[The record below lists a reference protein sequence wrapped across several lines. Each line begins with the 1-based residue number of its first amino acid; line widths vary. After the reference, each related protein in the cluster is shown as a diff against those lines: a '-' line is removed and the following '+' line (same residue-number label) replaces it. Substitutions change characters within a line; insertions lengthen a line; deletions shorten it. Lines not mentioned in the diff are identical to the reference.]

1 MNLKLPL
8 IRIFCLCVVIGA
20 LPAAASAQLLANT
33 RNFVRQSSDTRPQ
46 MKELADMLLI
56 LKSRYQV
63 DLLFEEKILNRIMV
77 PANSI
82 RSSASFEDNL
92 EILLHS
98 TGIRFK
104 KVKKD
109 TYVLVD
115 EKISPVPIQK
125 PLEPVSNP
133 SRENSVKA
141 IEVIGKK
148 IREVPM
154 SNADVP
160 ITGRVTDEK
169 GEILPGVNIT
179 VKGTLRG
186 VSADASGNYSLSVPN
201 GEVTLI
207 FSFVGYLTQEVA
219 LGNRKTLDVILRP
232 DNQNLDEVVVV
243 AFGTQRKESIVGA
256 ISSVSAS
263 DLKVPVSKLSNA
275 LAGQIAGIVSVQG
288 SGEPGS
294 GSSFWIRGISSF
306 GASNTPLIL
315 VDGIQRSMD
324 LVDPEDIESF
334 SILKDASATA
344 VYGVRGA
351 NGIVLITTKKGKY
364 SDKPTINTRYERGFL
379 APTRLPRLANAS
391 QWMEYYNDISY
402 DANGLTPFPD
412 HIKQKYLSGEDPD
425 LYPNVDWM
433 KTIYKDATTS
443 NRLNLNVSGG
453 GKIARYYVSGS
464 YYNENGLFNP
474 VVSKSYNPSV
484 SYNKFTFRSNLD
496 VDITKSTE
504 LSLNLS
510 NTYENKNRLG
520 VNMDAMYNMVM
531 TTPPISIPPYYSNGT
546 HAQPLV
552 GSNPYYSL
560 NSTGFSQDFW
570 NTSQSL
576 MSLTQDLSDFA
587 LKGLKFNIKFSW
599 DATNES
605 TLDKRKNPATYYA
618 TGRDDS
624 GNLILHKNADG
635 SDYLS
640 LSRSNRGT
648 KTTNLESS
656 LNYDNAFGDHRLGG
670 LFLFTRREHTNNFPS
685 DYILAFP
692 YRNIGIAGRVTYAF
706 QNKLFFDGNFGYNGS
721 ENFAPAHRF
730 GFFPSIGLGYNL
742 SKEKFFQNMFP
753 AVNLMKFRG
762 SHGYIGNDQIGGD
775 RRFAYNSEMQYS
787 QSYIFGTTGQ
797 KFVGGIATGNPG
809 NPNVAWEEAIKTNI
823 GLELGIW
830 DNLKLQVDY
839 FNERRDGIYI
849 LQQSVPSV
857 VGVNIAQYVNLGKM
871 ANRGVDGSIE
881 YSYVKG
887 DWLLSARGNFSYN
900 RNKVIYNDSPTP
912 IYGYQ
917 DIAGQAYNQQFGLVS
932 LGLFKSV
939 EEIEQSPVQK
949 FGSVVPGDIRFKD
962 INGDGVIDSYDRIA
976 IGRSTV
982 PELSYGF
989 GLSAKYKQFDLSA
1002 FFQGV
1007 GNVTRIISGD
1017 PLQGPQGSILV
1028 NGQILADAAEKR
1040 WSLRNQDPN
1049 AEYARMSLAY
1059 NENNRQASTFYQ
1071 RNMSF
1076 IRVKNAEIGYT
1087 VPKSFVSKAKIS
1099 SVRIYAQGVN
1109 LFTFSKFKLWDP
1121 ELDASFGN
1129 IYPQMRTV
1137 SFGASLNF

>member
-1 MNLKLPL
+1 MKLRL
-8 IRIFCLCVVIGA
+8 QFMRLLFLCLAVGA
-20 LPAAASAQLLANT
+20 LPSRSLGQLLADSKT
-33 RNFVRQSSDTRPQ
+33 IVRQSDTRPQ
-46 MKELADMLLI
+46 LVDLVDVLLK
-56 LKSRYQV
+56 LKDKFQV
-63 DLLFEEKILNRIMV
+63 DLLFEEKIVENIRV
-77 PANSI
+77 SVSSI
-82 RSSASFEDNL
+82 RPSASFEDNL
-92 EILLHS
+92 ETLLRS
-98 TGIRFK
+98 TGIQYM
-104 KVKKD
+104 KVKKG
-109 TYVLVD
+109 TYVLRN
-115 EKISPVPIQK
+115 EKISIVQK
-125 PLEPVSNP
+125 PLEHVPAFAVDN
-133 SRENSVKA
+133 RLKA
-141 IEVIGKK
+141 VAMLERKMLHTPAK
-148 IREVPM
+148 A
-154 SNADVP
+154 ADVTV
-160 ITGRVTDEK
+160 TGRVTDEK
-169 GEILPGVNIT
+169 GEVLPGVNVT

-186 VSADASGNYSLSVPN
+186 VSADASGNYSLSVPS
-201 GEVTLI
+201 GQVTLV
-207 FSFVGYLTQEVA
+207 FSFVGYVSQEVQ
-219 LGNRKTLDVILRP
+219 LGEKKTLDVILRS
-232 DNQNLDEVVVV
+232 DNKNLEEVVVV

-256 ISSVSAS
+256 ISSVPPN

-306 GASNTPLIL
+306 GANNTPLIL

-364 SDKPTINTRYERGFL
+364 SDKPTINARFERGFL
-379 APTRLPRLANAS
+379 APIRLPKLANAE
-391 QWMEYYNDISY
+391 QWMDYYNDISY
-402 DANGLTPFPD
+402 DANGSIPFPD

-433 KTIYKDATTS
+433 KTIYKDVTTS
-443 NRLNLNVSGG
+443 NRLNLNVTGG
-453 GKIARYYVSGS
+453 GRIARYYVSGS

-474 VVSKSYNPSV
+474 VVTQSYNPSV
-484 SYNKFTFRSNLD
+484 KYNKFTFRSNLD

-504 LSLNLS
+504 LSLSLS
-510 NTYENKNRLG
+510 NTYENKSRLG
-520 VNMDAMYNMVM
+520 VDMATMYNIVM
-531 TTPPISIPPYYSNGT
+531 TTPPIAIAPYYSDGS

-560 NSTGFSQDFW
+560 NTTGFSQDFW
-570 NTSQSL
+570 NTAQSL
-576 MSLTQDLSDFA
+576 MSLTQDLSEYVVP
-587 LKGLKFNIKFSW
+587 GLKFNVKFSW

-618 TGRDDS
+618 TGRDDA
-624 GNLILHKNADG
+624 GKLILHKNADG

-640 LSRSNRGT
+640 LARSNRGT

-656 LNYDNAFGDHRLGG
+656 LTYDNAFGDHRVGG
-670 LFLFTRREHTNNFPS
+670 LFLFTRREFTNNFPTN
-685 DYILAFP
+685 YILAFP

-706 QNKLFFDGNFGYNGS
+706 KNKLFFDGNFGYNGS
-721 ENFAPAHRF
+721 ENFAPSHRF

-742 SKEKFFQNMFP
+742 SKERFFHDLFP

-787 QSYIFGTTGQ
+787 GSYTFGTTGQ
-797 KFVGGIATGNPG
+797 KYISGIATGNPG

-823 GLELGIW
+823 GFELGIW
-830 DNLKLQVDY
+830 DKLKLQIDY

-857 VGVNIAQYVNLGKM
+857 VGINVAQYVNLGKM

-917 DIAGQAYNQQFGLVS
+917 EVAGQAYNQQFGLVS
-932 LGLFKSV
+932 MGLFKSV
-939 EEIEQSPVQK
+939 EDIERSPVQK
-949 FGSVVPGDIRFKD
+949 FGSVVPGDIKFKD
-962 INGDGVIDSYDRIA
+962 INGDGVVDSYDRVA

-1007 GNVTRIISGD
+1007 GNVTRIIGGD

-1040 WSLRNQDPN
+1040 WSLHNQDPN

-1071 RNMSF
+1071 RDMSF
-1076 IRVKNAEIGYT
+1076 IRLKNAEIGYT
-1087 VPKSFVSKAKIS
+1087 VPKSIVGKAKVS
-1099 SVRIYAQGVN
+1099 SLRFYAQGVN
-1109 LFTFSKFKLWDP
+1109 LFTMSKFKLWDP
-1121 ELDASFGN
+1121 ELNASFGN
-1129 IYPQMRTV
+1129 IYPQMKTV
-1137 SFGASLNF
+1137 SLGASLNF

>member
-1 MNLKLPL
+1 MTKKLQLTKALCFCIAIGAFPNPGFGQLFANSKLAAHQSEYRPQKTQLTDALLKL
-8 IRIFCLCVVIGA
+8 
-20 LPAAASAQLLANT
+20 
-33 RNFVRQSSDTRPQ
+33 
-46 MKELADMLLI
+46 KE
-56 LKSRYQV
+56 KYQV

-77 PANSI
+77 PNNLI
-82 RSSASFEDNL
+82 RPNHSFEENL
-92 EILLHS
+92 KTLLQSTGINFKQVKKGTYLLLDERVNPAPLRTPLENLPLHS
-98 TGIRFK
+98 TGSN
-104 KVKKD
+104 VKMINVMD
-109 TYVLVD
+109 R
-115 EKISPVPIQK
+115 KINQFST
-125 PLEPVSNP
+125 L
-133 SRENSVKA
+133 
-141 IEVIGKK
+141 
-148 IREVPM
+148 M
-154 SNADVP
+154 NAEVP
-160 ITGRVTDEK
+160 ITGRVTDER
-169 GEILPGVNIT
+169 GEVLPGVNI
-179 VKGTLRG
+179 VIKGTSRG
-186 VSADASGNYSLSVPN
+186 VSADASGNYSLSVPE
-201 GEVTLI
+201 GDVTLV
-207 FSFVGYLTQEVA
+207 FSFIGYNSQEVVI
-219 LGNRKTLDVILRP
+219 GKRKTIDVMLRP
-232 DNQNLDEVVVV
+232 DNQNLEEVVVV

-306 GASNTPLIL
+306 GANNTPLIL

-379 APTRLPRLANAS
+379 APSRLPKLANAS
-391 QWMEYYNDISY
+391 QWMDYYNDISY
-402 DANGLTPFPD
+402 DGNGSTPFPD
-412 HIKQKYLSGEDPD
+412 HIKQKYMSGEDPD

-433 KTIYKDATTS
+433 KTIYKDVTTS
-443 NRLNLNVSGG
+443 NRLNMNVSGG

-520 VNMDAMYNMVM
+520 VNMGTMYQIVM
-531 TTPPISIPPYYSNGT
+531 TTPPISIAPYYSDGT
-546 HAQPLV
+546 NAQPLV

-560 NSTGFSQDFW
+560 NQTGYSQDFW

-576 MSLTQDLSDFA
+576 MSLTQDLGDIVVP
-587 LKGLKFNIKFSW
+587 GLKFNIKFSW

-605 TLDKRKNPATYYA
+605 TMDKRKNPATYYA
-618 TGRDDS
+618 TGRGEN
-624 GNLILHKNADG
+624 GNLILHKNIDG

-656 LNYDNAFGDHRLGG
+656 LNYDNAFGDHRVGG
-670 LFLFTRREHTNNFPS
+670 LFLFTRREHTDNFPGN
-685 DYILAFP
+685 YIAAFP
-692 YRNIGIAGRVTYAF
+692 YRNIGIAGRLTYGF
-706 QNKLFFDGNFGYNGS
+706 KNKLFFDGNFGYNGS
-721 ENFAPAHRF
+721 ENFAPSYRF
-730 GFFPSIGLGYNL
+730 GFFPSIGLGYNI
-742 SKEKFFQNMFP
+742 SKEKFFKDLLPQ
-753 AVNLMKFRG
+753 VNLLKFRG
-762 SHGYIGNDQIGGD
+762 SHGYIGNDQIGGN
-775 RRFAYNSEMQYS
+775 RRFAYNSEMQNS
-787 QSYIFGTTGQ
+787 GSYIFGTTGQ
-797 KFVGGIATGNPG
+797 KSVTGVATGNPG
-809 NPNVAWEEAIKTNI
+809 NPNVAWEQAIKTNI
-823 GLELGIW
+823 GFELGIW
-830 DNLKLQVDY
+830 DKLKLQVDY

-857 VGVNIAQYVNLGKM
+857 VGINVAQYVNLGKM
-871 ANRGVDGSIE
+871 ANRGVDGSLE
-881 YSYVKG
+881 YTYVKG
-887 DWLLSARGNFSYN
+887 DWMISARGNFSFN
-900 RNKVIYNDSPTP
+900 RNQVIYNDAPTP

-917 DIAGQAYNQQFGLVS
+917 NLAGQSYNQQFGLIS
-932 LGLFKSV
+932 LGLFKSA
-939 EEIEQSPVQK
+939 EDIAKSPVQK
-949 FGSVVPGDIRFKD
+949 FGMVAPGDIKFKD
-962 INGDGVIDSYDRIA
+962 INGDGVVDSYDRVA

-982 PELSYGF
+982 PQVSYGF

-1002 FFQGV
+1002 FLQGV
-1007 GNVTRIISGD
+1007 GKVTRIISGD

-1040 WSLRNQDPN
+1040 WSLNNQNPN

-1059 NENNRQASTFYQ
+1059 NENNRQGSTFYQ
-1071 RNMSF
+1071 RDMSF

-1087 VPKSFVSKAKIS
+1087 IPKTIVSKAKIS
-1099 SVRIYAQGVN
+1099 TVRIYAQAVN

-1121 ELDASFGN
+1121 ELDASYGN
-1129 IYPQMRTV
+1129 IYPQMKTV
-1137 SFGASLNF
+1137 SLGASLNF

>member
-8 IRIFCLCVVIGA
+8 IRFFFLCIAIGA
-20 LPAAASAQLLANT
+20 SPNLVLGQLFANT
-33 RNFVRQSSDTRPQ
+33 KEVARQSDTRPQ
-46 MKELADMLLI
+46 MVELTDMLLK
-56 LKSRYQV
+56 LKDKYHV
-63 DLLFEEKILNRIMV
+63 DLLFEEKIIARVRV

-82 RSSASFEDNL
+82 RPSASFEENL
-92 EILLHS
+92 EGLLRS
-98 TGIRFK
+98 TGIQYR

-109 TYVLVD
+109 TYVLLD
-115 EKISPVPIQK
+115 EKVVPIQK
-125 PLEPVSNP
+125 PLEQVP
-133 SRENSVKA
+133 SRLPENGVKA
-141 IEVIGKK
+141 IEILERK

-169 GEILPGVNIT
+169 GEVLPGVNVT

-186 VSADASGNYSLSVPN
+186 VSADASGNYSLSVPV
-201 GEVTLI
+201 GEVTLV
-207 FSFVGYLTQEVA
+207 FSFVGYVTQEVP

-232 DNQNLDEVVVV
+232 DNKNLDEVVVV

-379 APTRLPRLANAS
+379 APTRLPKLANAS
-391 QWMEYYNDISY
+391 QWMDYYNDISY
-402 DANGLTPFPD
+402 DANGTTPFPD
-412 HIKQKYLSGEDPD
+412 HVKQKYLSGEDPD

-443 NRLNLNVSGG
+443 NRLNLNVTGG

-474 VVSKSYNPSV
+474 VVRESYNPSV
-484 SYNKFTFRSNLD
+484 KYNRFTFRSNLD

-504 LSLNLS
+504 LSLALS

-520 VNMDAMYNMVM
+520 VDMATMYVIAM
-531 TTPPISIPPYYSNGT
+531 TTPPIAIAPYYSDGS

-576 MSLTQDLSDFA
+576 MSLTQDLSDFVVP
-587 LKGLKFNIKFSW
+587 GLKFNVKFSW

-618 TGRDDS
+618 TGRDES
-624 GNLILHKNADG
+624 GKLILHKNADG

-640 LSRSNRGT
+640 LARSNRGT

-656 LNYDNAFGDHRLGG
+656 LTYDNTFGDHRVGG
-670 LFLFTRREHTNNFPS
+670 LFLFTRREHTNNFPGN
-685 DYILAFP
+685 YIMAFP
-692 YRNIGIAGRVTYAF
+692 YRNIGIAGRLTYAF
-706 QNKLFFDGNFGYNGS
+706 KNKLFFDGNFGYNGS
-721 ENFAPAHRF
+721 ENFAPSHRF
-730 GFFPSIGLGYNL
+730 GFFPSIGLGYNI
-742 SKEKFFQNMFP
+742 SKEKFFHDLFP
-753 AVNLMKFRG
+753 SVNLMKFRG

-787 QSYIFGTTGQ
+787 GAYTFGTTGQ
-797 KFVGGIATGNPG
+797 KPITGIATGNPG

-823 GLELGIW
+823 GFELGIW
-830 DNLKLQVDY
+830 DKLKLQLDY

-857 VGVNIAQYVNLGKM
+857 VGINVAQYVNLGKM
-871 ANRGVDGSIE
+871 ANRGIDGSIE

-917 DIAGQAYNQQFGLVS
+917 EIAGQAYNQQFGLVS
-932 LGLFKSV
+932 MGLFKSV
-939 EEIEQSPVQK
+939 EDIQQSPVQK
-949 FGSVVPGDIRFKD
+949 FGSVVPGDIKFKD
-962 INGDGVIDSYDRIA
+962 INGDGVVDSYDRIA
-976 IGRSTV
+976 IGRTTV

-1007 GNVTRIISGD
+1007 GHVTRIIGGD

-1040 WSLRNQDPN
+1040 WSLHNQDPN

-1071 RNMSF
+1071 KNMRF
-1076 IRVKNAEIGYT
+1076 IRLKNAEIGYT
-1087 VPKSFVSKAKIS
+1087 IPKSIVTRARVST
-1099 SVRIYAQGVN
+1099 VRIYAQAVN

-1121 ELDASFGN
+1121 ELNASFGN
-1129 IYPQMRTV
+1129 IYPQMKTV

>member
-1 MNLKLPL
+1 MNLKLQL
-8 IRIFCLCVVIGA
+8 IRAFCLCIAIGA
-20 LPAAASAQLLANT
+20 FPNLALAQLFANSKT
-33 RNFVRQSSDTRPQ
+33 VVRQSDSRGQ
-46 MKELADMLLI
+46 MTELADMLLI
-56 LKSRYQV
+56 LKDKYQV
-63 DLLFEEKILNRIMV
+63 DLLFEEKIVNKIMV
-77 PANSI
+77 LRNSI
-82 RSSASFEDNL
+82 RPAFSFEDNL
-92 EILLHS
+92 HVLLRS
-98 TGIRFK
+98 TDIRFK
-104 KVKKD
+104 KVKTG
-109 TYVLVD
+109 TYLLLD
-115 EKISPVPIQK
+115 EKQSPVPIEK
-125 PLEPVSNP
+125 PLEHLPNP
-133 SRENSVKA
+133 SSANGIKMIEIIGRKIKEVSILNS
-141 IEVIGKK
+141 E
-148 IREVPM
+148 
-154 SNADVP
+154 VP

-169 GEILPGVNIT
+169 GEVLPGVNIM
-179 VKGTLRG
+179 VKGTSRG
-186 VSADASGNYSLSVPN
+186 VSADASGNYSMSVPE
-201 GEVTLI
+201 GEVKLV
-207 FSFVGYLTQEVA
+207 FSFVGYITREVS
-219 LGNRKTLDVILRP
+219 LGNRKTLDVILHP
-232 DNQNLDEVVVV
+232 DNQNLEEVVVV

-306 GASNTPLIL
+306 GANNTPLIL

-364 SDKPTINTRYERGFL
+364 SDKPTISTRFERGFL
-379 APTRLPRLANAS
+379 APTRVPKLASAA
-391 QWMEYYNDISY
+391 QWMDYYNDISY
-402 DANGLTPFPD
+402 DANGSTPFPD
-412 HIKQKYLSGEDPD
+412 HLKQKYLSGADPD

-433 KTIYKDATTS
+433 KTIFKDVTTS

-474 VVSKSYNPSV
+474 IKTKSYNPSV
-484 SYNKFTFRSNLD
+484 NYNKFTFRSNLD

-510 NTYENKNRLG
+510 NTYETKNRLG
-520 VNMDAMYNMVM
+520 VDMANMYSGVI
-531 TTPPISIPPYYSNGT
+531 TTPSIAIAPYYSDGT
-546 HAQPLV
+546 YAQPLV
-552 GSNPYYSL
+552 GSNPYYWL
-560 NSTGFSQDFW
+560 NSTGFSKDFW

-576 MSLTQDLSDFA
+576 MSVTQDLSNFV
-587 LKGLKFNIKFSW
+587 LPGLKFNIKFSW

-605 TLDKRKNPATYYA
+605 TLDQRKNPATFYA
-618 TGRDDS
+618 TGRDES

-640 LSRSNRGT
+640 LARSNRGT

-656 LNYDNAFGDHRLGG
+656 LNYDNAFGDHRIGG
-670 LFLFTRREHTNNFPS
+670 LFLFTRREHTNNFPAN
-685 DYILAFP
+685 YISSFP
-692 YRNIGIAGRVTYAF
+692 YRNIGVAGRITYAF

-730 GFFPSIGLGYNL
+730 GFFPSVGIGYNL
-742 SKEKFFQNMFP
+742 SKEKFFQKIFP

-775 RRFAYNSEMQYS
+775 RRFAYNSEMQNSGAYT
-787 QSYIFGTTGQ
+787 FGTTGQ
-797 KFVGGIATGNPG
+797 KYIAGVATGNPG
-809 NPNVAWEEAIKTNI
+809 NPNVAWEEAIKTNV
-823 GLELGIW
+823 GFELGIW
-830 DNLKLQVDY
+830 DKLKLQVDY
-839 FNERRDGIYI
+839 FSEKRDGIYI
-849 LQQSVPSV
+849 LQQSVPSI

-871 ANRGVDGSIE
+871 QNRGIDGSVE

-887 DWLLSARGNFSYN
+887 DWLLSARGNFSFN
-900 RNKVIYNDSPTP
+900 RNKVLYNDAPTP
-912 IYGYQ
+912 IYPYQ
-917 DIAGQAYNQQFGLVS
+917 DVVGQAYGQQVGLIS

-939 EEIEQSPVQK
+939 EDINQSPVQK
-949 FGSVVPGDIRFKD
+949 FGAVIPGDIKFKD
-962 INGDGVIDSYDRIA
+962 INGDGMVDSYDRIA

-982 PELSYGF
+982 PEISYGF

-1002 FFQGV
+1002 FFQGT
-1007 GNVTRIISGD
+1007 GNVTRVISGG
-1017 PLQGPQGSILV
+1017 PIQGPEGSILV

-1040 WSLRNQDPN
+1040 WSLKNQNPN
-1049 AEYARMSLAY
+1049 AEYPRMSLAY

-1071 RNMSF
+1071 KNMRF
-1076 IRVKNAEIGYT
+1076 MRVKNAEIGYT
-1087 VPKSFVSKAKIS
+1087 VPKSLVSKARIS
-1099 SVRIYAQGVN
+1099 TVRIYIQAVN

-1121 ELDASFGN
+1121 ELNANYGN
-1129 IYPQMRTV
+1129 IYPQMKTV

>member
-1 MNLKLPL
+1 MNLKLL
-8 IRIFCLCVVIGA
+8 RTKAFCLCIAIGV
-20 LPAAASAQLLANT
+20 LPTQVNAQLFANSKSIP
-33 RNFVRQSSDTRPQ
+33 RQSDTRGPLT
-46 MKELADMLLI
+46 ELSGMLLL
-56 LKSRYQV
+56 LKEKYQV
-63 DLLFEEKILNRIMV
+63 DLLFEEKILHKIMV
-77 PANSI
+77 PRNSI
-82 RSSASFEDNL
+82 RRSVSFEDNL
-92 EILLHS
+92 QVLLRS

-104 KVKKD
+104 KVKEH
-109 TYVLVD
+109 TYLLLD
-115 EKISPVPIQK
+115 EKTNPIAIDK
-125 PLEPVSNP
+125 PLEHLPNYPTGSGM
-133 SRENSVKA
+133 KM
-141 IEVIGKK
+141 IEIAGRK
-148 IREVPM
+148 IREVSM
-154 SNADVP
+154 MNADIP

-169 GEILPGVNIT
+169 GEVLPGVNIMI
-179 VKGTLRG
+179 KGTTRG
-186 VSADASGNYSLSVPN
+186 VSADASGNYSMTVPE
-201 GEVTLI
+201 GEVTLVY
-207 FSFVGYLTQEVA
+207 SFVGFITQELI

-232 DNQNLDEVVVV
+232 DNQNLEEVVVV

-364 SDKPTINTRYERGFL
+364 SDKPTITTRYERGFL
-379 APTRLPRLANAS
+379 APTRLPKLANAN
-391 QWMEYYNDISY
+391 QWMDYYNDINY
-402 DANGLTPFPD
+402 DANGSTPFPD
-412 HIKQKYLSGEDPD
+412 HVKQKYLSGEDPD

-474 VVSKSYNPSV
+474 VVTKSYNPSV

-520 VNMDAMYNMVM
+520 VDMSTMYNMVI
-531 TTPPISIPPYYSNGT
+531 TTPPISIVPYYSDGT

-576 MSLTQDLSDFA
+576 MSLTQDLSDFVVP
-587 LKGLKFNIKFSW
+587 GLKFNVKFSW

-618 TGRDDS
+618 TGRDEN
-624 GNLILHKNADG
+624 GELVLHKNLDG
-635 SDYLS
+635 SDYLT
-640 LSRSNRGT
+640 LYRSNRGT

-656 LNYDNAFGDHRLGG
+656 LNYDNAFGDHRIGG
-670 LFLFTRREHTNNFPS
+670 LFLFTRREHTNNFPT

-692 YRNIGIAGRVTYAF
+692 YRNIGIAGRFTYAF

-730 GFFPSIGLGYNL
+730 GFFPSVGVGYNL
-742 SKEKFFQNMFP
+742 SKEKFFQTLFP
-753 AVNLMKFRG
+753 SVNLMKFRG
-762 SHGYIGNDQIGGD
+762 SHGYIGNDQIGGN

-787 QSYIFGTTGQ
+787 SSYTFGTTGQ
-797 KFVGGIATGNPG
+797 KDISGISTGNPG
-809 NPNVAWEEAIKTNI
+809 NPNVAWEEAIKSNI
-823 GLELGIW
+823 GFELGIW
-830 DNLKLQVDY
+830 DRLKLQVDY
-839 FNERRDGIYI
+839 FSERRDGIYI

-857 VGVNIAQYVNLGKM
+857 VGINIAQYVNLGKM

-900 RNKVIYNDSPTP
+900 RNKVIYNDAPTP
-912 IYGYQ
+912 IYAYQ

-932 LGLFKSV
+932 LGLFNSV
-939 EEIEQSPVQK
+939 ADIENSPVQK
-949 FGSVVPGDIRFKD
+949 FGSVVPGDIKYKD

-976 IGRSTV
+976 IGRTTI
-982 PELSYGF
+982 PEISYGF

-1017 PLQGPQGSILV
+1017 PVQGPSGSILV

-1040 WSLRNQDPN
+1040 WSLHNQNPN

-1071 RNMSF
+1071 RDMSF

-1087 VPKSFVSKAKIS
+1087 IPKSIVNKARIS
-1099 SVRIYAQGVN
+1099 TVRIYAQAVN
-1109 LFTFSKFKLWDP
+1109 LFTISKFKLWDP
-1121 ELDASFGN
+1121 ELNASYGN

-1137 SFGASLNF
+1137 SFGANLNF

>member
-8 IRIFCLCVVIGA
+8 IRFLCCCVAIGA
-20 LPAAASAQLLANT
+20 SPDPVLGQLLANT
-33 RNFVRQSSDTRPQ
+33 KTVVRQSDTRPQ
-46 MKELADMLLI
+46 MVELTDMLLR
-56 LKSRYQV
+56 LKDKYHV
-63 DLLFEEKILNRIMV
+63 DLLFEEKIVAKVKV

-82 RSSASFEDNL
+82 RPSASFEENL
-92 EILLHS
+92 EWLLRS
-98 TGIRFK
+98 TGIQFR

-109 TYVLVD
+109 TYVLLD
-115 EKISPVPIQK
+115 EKIVSIQK
-125 PLEPVSNP
+125 PLEQVP
-133 SRENSVKA
+133 SRLPESGIKA
-141 IEVIGKK
+141 IEVLERK

-154 SNADVP
+154 ASADVP

-169 GEILPGVNIT
+169 GEVLPGVNVT

-186 VSADASGNYSLSVPN
+186 VSADASGNYSLAVPV
-201 GEVTLI
+201 GEVTLV
-207 FSFVGYLTQEVA
+207 FSFVGYVTQEVP

-232 DNQNLDEVVVV
+232 DNKNLDEVVVV

-379 APTRLPRLANAS
+379 APTRLPKLANAS
-391 QWMEYYNDISY
+391 QWMDYYNDISY
-402 DANGLTPFPD
+402 DANGTIPFPD
-412 HIKQKYLSGEDPD
+412 HVKQKYLSGEDPD

-443 NRLNLNVSGG
+443 NRLNLNVTGG
-453 GKIARYYVSGS
+453 GRIARYYVSGS

-474 VVSKSYNPSV
+474 VVSGSYNPSV
-484 SYNKFTFRSNLD
+484 KYNKFTFRSNLD

-504 LSLNLS
+504 LSLALS

-520 VNMDAMYNMVM
+520 VDMATMYQIVM
-531 TTPPISIPPYYSNGT
+531 TTPPIAIAPYYSDGS

-552 GSNPYYSL
+552 GANPYYSL

-576 MSLTQDLSDFA
+576 MSLTQDLSDFVVP
-587 LKGLKFNIKFSW
+587 GLKFNVKFSW

-618 TGRDDS
+618 TGRDET
-624 GNLILHKNADG
+624 GKLILHKNADG

-640 LSRSNRGT
+640 LNRSNRGT

-656 LNYDNAFGDHRLGG
+656 LTYDNAFGDHRVGG
-670 LFLFTRREHTNNFPS
+670 LFLFTRREHTNNFPGN
-685 DYILAFP
+685 YILAFP
-692 YRNIGIAGRVTYAF
+692 YRNIGIAGRLTYAF
-706 QNKLFFDGNFGYNGS
+706 KNKLFFDGNFGYNGS
-721 ENFAPAHRF
+721 ENFAPSHRF

-742 SKEKFFQNMFP
+742 SKEKFFHNLFP

-787 QSYIFGTTGQ
+787 GSYTFGTTGQ
-797 KFVGGIATGNPG
+797 KGITGIATGNPG

-823 GLELGIW
+823 GFELGIW
-830 DNLKLQVDY
+830 DKLKLQVDY

-857 VGVNIAQYVNLGKM
+857 VGINVAQYVNLGKM

-887 DWLLSARGNFSYN
+887 DWLISARGNFSYN

-917 DIAGQAYNQQFGLVS
+917 EIAGQAYNQQFGLVS

-939 EEIEQSPVQK
+939 EDIAQSPVQK
-949 FGSVVPGDIRFKD
+949 FGSVVPGDIKFKD
-962 INGDGVIDSYDRIA
+962 INGDGVVDSYDRIA
-976 IGRSTV
+976 IGRTTV

-989 GLSAKYKQFDLSA
+989 GLSAKYKHFDLSA

-1007 GNVTRIISGD
+1007 GHVTRIIGGD

-1040 WSLRNQDPN
+1040 WSLHNQNPN

-1071 RNMSF
+1071 KDMRF
-1076 IRVKNAEIGYT
+1076 IRLKNAEVGYT
-1087 VPKSFVSKAKIS
+1087 LPKTIVTRARVST
-1099 SVRIYAQGVN
+1099 VRIYAQAVN

-1121 ELDASFGN
+1121 ELNASFGN
-1129 IYPQMRTV
+1129 IYPQMKTV

>member
-1 MNLKLPL
+1 MNLKLQL
-8 IRIFCLCVVIGA
+8 VRRLCLCIAIGTAPNLVVGQLFA
-20 LPAAASAQLLANT
+20 NSTMPVRQPEYGSQLTELKNVLLALK
-33 RNFVRQSSDTRPQ
+33 DT
-46 MKELADMLLI
+46 
-56 LKSRYQV
+56 YQV
-63 DLLFEEKILNRIMV
+63 DLLFEEKIIHKIMV
-77 PANSI
+77 PANEI
-82 RSSASFEDNL
+82 KSADSFESNL
-92 EILLHS
+92 ASLLQS
-98 TGIRFK
+98 TGIKYK
-104 KVKKD
+104 KVKNR
-109 TYVLVD
+109 TYLLVD
-115 EKISPVPIQK
+115 EKISA
-125 PLEPVSNP
+125 VSMLKSADLSDHLPRAVIN
-133 SRENSVKA
+133 A
-141 IEVIGKK
+141 IEITGHKAK
-148 IREVPM
+148 EVAM
-154 SNADVP
+154 TYAEVP

-169 GEILPGVNIT
+169 GEVLPGVNIML
-179 VKGTLRG
+179 KGTTRG
-186 VSADASGNYSLSVPN
+186 VSADASGNYSMSVPE
-201 GEVTLI
+201 GEVTLV
-207 FSFVGYLTQEVA
+207 FSFVGFVTQEMV

-232 DNQNLDEVVVV
+232 DNQNLEEVVVV

-256 ISSVSAS
+256 ISTVSAS

-324 LVDPEDIESF
+324 LVDPEDVESF

-364 SDKPTINTRYERGFL
+364 SDKPTISTRYEKGFL
-379 APTRLPRLANAS
+379 APTRIPKLANAS
-391 QWMEYYNDISY
+391 QWMDYYNDISY
-402 DANGLTPFPD
+402 DANGSTPFPD
-412 HIKQKYLSGEDPD
+412 HIKQKYLTGADPD

-433 KTIYKDATTS
+433 KTVYKDVTTS
-443 NRLNLNVSGG
+443 NRLNMNVTGG

-484 SYNKFTFRSNLD
+484 SYNKFSFRSNLD

-520 VNMDAMYNMVM
+520 EDMATMYNMVM
-531 TTPPISIPPYYSNGT
+531 TTPPIAIVPYYSDGT
-546 HAQPLV
+546 DAQPLV
-552 GSNPYYSL
+552 GSNPYYAL
-560 NSTGFSQDFW
+560 NSRGYSQDFW

-576 MSLTQDLSDFA
+576 MSLTQDLGDI
-587 LKGLKFNIKFSW
+587 LIPGLKFNIKFSW

-618 TGRDDS
+618 TGRDEN
-624 GNLILHKNADG
+624 GMLILHKNMDG

-640 LSRSNRGT
+640 LSKSNRGT

-656 LNYDNAFGDHRLGG
+656 LNYDNVFGDHRVGA
-670 LFLFTRREHTNNFPS
+670 LFLFTKREHTNNFPAN
-685 DYILAFP
+685 YIAAFP

-730 GFFPSIGLGYNL
+730 GFFPSVGFGYNL
-742 SKEKFFQNMFP
+742 SKEKFFQRLLP

-775 RRFAYNSEMQYS
+775 RRFAYNSEMQNTSNYT
-787 QSYIFGTTGQ
+787 FGTTGQ
-797 KFVGGIATGNPG
+797 KYVGGIATGNPG

-839 FNERRDGIYI
+839 FSEKRDGIYI

-857 VGVNIAQYVNLGKM
+857 VGINIAQYVNLGKM
-871 ANRGVDGSIE
+871 ANKGVDGSLE
-881 YSYVKG
+881 YSYIKG

-900 RNKVIYNDSPTP
+900 RNKVIYNDAPTP
-912 IYGYQ
+912 IFGYQ
-917 DIAGQAYNQQFGLVS
+917 EVAGQAYNQQRGLVS
-932 LGLFKSV
+932 LGLFRST
-939 EEIEQSPVQK
+939 EDIEQSPTQK
-949 FGSVVPGDIRFKD
+949 FGNVVPGDIKYKD
-962 INGDGVIDSYDRIA
+962 INGDGVVDSYDYKA

-982 PELSYGF
+982 PEISYGF

-1017 PLQGPQGSILV
+1017 PLQGPSGSILV
-1028 NGQILADAAEKR
+1028 NGQILSDAADKR
-1040 WSLRNQDPN
+1040 WSLNNQNPN
-1049 AEYARMSLAY
+1049 AAYARMSLAH
-1059 NENNRQASTFYQ
+1059 NENNRQSSTFYQ
-1071 RNMSF
+1071 KDMSF

-1087 VPKSFVSKAKIS
+1087 LPKNFVEKAKIS
-1099 SVRIYAQGVN
+1099 TVRIYAQAVN

-1121 ELDASFGN
+1121 ELNANFGN
-1129 IYPQMRTV
+1129 VYPQMKTV